1 MPDVVKIM
9 MGLTGKEKPHFF
21 LLPTAGRD
29 GADEQNERLVVFRDT
44 YGCPSRALFLT
55 RPETTEDVIR
65 ETIAWA
71 DISLASGGNL

>member
-1 MPDVVKIM
+1 MLDVIKIM

-29 GADEQNERLVVFRDT
+29 GADERLVVFRDT

-55 RPETTEDVIR
+55 RPETNEDVIR
-65 ETIAWA
+65 ETIA
-71 DISLASGGNL
+71 